1 MKLQHV
7 ERCNVVYRNGHCQ
20 HYLCRQGRHLKTDAS
35 VGTVTQTLK
44 TKICVI
50 KDLLYLSAARGR
62 PVGPVAGSL
71 HSPRVREH
79 LAAPSDW
86 THHISTNTDLFRE
99 KNYSIALC
107 CGGITGSFAS
117 RCFLIFS
124 WTEYEWTKKN
134 FNNIYIF
141 ASWHFNTFT
150 QCLLLIVWSWS
161 SLCNHS
167 HLILKREKKGLVIC
181 RNLNNPLVL
190 QRCWELKSLLTV
202 FSYQVYKVELVLS
215 CAVLQGGRNRAQQP
229 WTQSL

>member
-20 HYLCRQGRHLKTDAS
+20 HYLCRQGCHLKTDAS

-86 THHISTNTDLFRE
+86 THHISTNTDLFR
-99 KNYSIALC
+99 KKKLFYCTMLWWHNWIICQQMFFWY
-107 CGGITGSFAS
+107 
-117 RCFLIFS
+117 FLGLNMNEQK
-124 WTEYEWTKKN
+124 TVY
-134 FNNIYIF
+134 IYRI
-141 ASWHFNTFT
+141 STIYTIYTFLHHMT
-150 QCLLLIVWSWS
+150 
-161 SLCNHS
+161 
-167 HLILKREKKGLVIC
+167 
-181 RNLNNPLVL
+181 
-190 QRCWELKSLLTV
+190 
-202 FSYQVYKVELVLS
+202 F
-215 CAVLQGGRNRAQQP
+215 
-229 WTQSL
+229 